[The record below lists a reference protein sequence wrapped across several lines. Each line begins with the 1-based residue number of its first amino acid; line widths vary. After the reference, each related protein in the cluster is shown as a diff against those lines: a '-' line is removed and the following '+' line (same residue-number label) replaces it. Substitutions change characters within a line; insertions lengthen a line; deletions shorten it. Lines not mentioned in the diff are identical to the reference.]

1 MVNKLKQLG
10 VFCTKFWDLLHSQNH
25 VIMVQFRLQK
35 SSNTVHFQPLI
46 KAIWILPKSAPKIV
60 VSVGFSGPKIVR
72 NCPISAPYKA
82 NSATEKIGHENRP
95 FCAIFGAEN
104 RQIARQNLYAP
115 VCHTTIKYSQR

>member
-1 MVNKLKQLG
+1 MVNKLKQLR
-10 VFCTKFWDLLHSQNH
+10 VFCTKFWDHLHSQNH

-60 VSVGFSGPKIVR
+60 VSVGFLGPKIVR

-82 NSATEKIGHENRP
+82 DSATEKNRP
-95 FCAIFGAEN
+95 RKSSILRDFRRRKSSN
-104 RQIARQNLYAP
+104 RSTESL
-115 VCHTTIKYSQR
+115 CCETLSQRFFVTK